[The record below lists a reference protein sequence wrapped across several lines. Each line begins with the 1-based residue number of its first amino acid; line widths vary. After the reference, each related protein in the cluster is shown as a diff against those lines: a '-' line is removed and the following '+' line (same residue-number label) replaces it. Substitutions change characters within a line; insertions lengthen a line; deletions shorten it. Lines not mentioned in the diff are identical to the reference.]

1 MTADEPVATGDR
13 RGEAHYE
20 PDPGQLVRACFL
32 VKPTNPLPADMA
44 TARVEAGL
52 RAETGPPIEDVA
64 VAPDAPS
71 VWDARPLDR
80 GEPADG
86 GSGSR

>member
-1 MTADEPVATGDR
+1 MIADERVATGDR

-20 PDPGQLVRACFL
+20 PDRDQLVRACFL
-32 VKPTNPLPADMA
+32 VKPTEPLPADMA

-52 RAETGPPIEDVA
+52 RAETGPPVEDVA

-80 GEPADG
+80 SEPADG
-86 GSGSR
+86 RSSG